1 MSAAFPCVA
10 LTGGIACGKS
20 AALAMFAELGARVID
35 ADDAAHGWMAA
46 GAPGAAAVARE
57 FGAQYLREDG
67 SVDRA
72 ALGRLVFADDA
83 ARRRLNALSH
93 PAVREILR
101 EWRDGVRA
109 EGAVGVAAVP
119 LLYES
124 GMEGDWDAVVC
135 IVSDDAAVRAR
146 LAARGLDPAEAQAR
160 LDAQWPV
167 EEKARRADFVIENR
181 GTLEELRG
189 EVARLYAVLRAQGKI

>member
-1 MSAAFPCVA
+1 MA

-35 ADDAAHGWMAA
+35 ADDVAHEWRGA
-46 GAPGAAAVARE
+46 GGAGAAAVARE
-57 FGAQYLREDG
+57 FGEEYLRADG

-72 ALGRLVFADDA
+72 ALGRLVFGDDG

-101 EWRDGVRA
+101 KWRDGVRA
-109 EGAVGVAAVP
+109 EGAVGVAAIP
-119 LLYES
+119 LLYEC
-124 GMEGDWDAVVC
+124 GMEGDWDGVVC
-135 IVSDDAAVRAR
+135 VVADDEAVRAR
-146 LAARGLDPAEAQAR
+146 LAARELKPVEAQAR

-167 EEKARRADFVIENR
+167 GEKARRADYVIENR

-189 EVARLYAVLRAQGKI
+189 EVERCWAVLMAGEG

>member
-1 MSAAFPCVA
+1 VA

-35 ADDAAHGWMAA
+35 ADDVAHEWMGP
-46 GAPGAAAVARE
+46 GASGAAAVARE
-57 FGAQYLREDG
+57 FGEGILRADG

-72 ALGRLVFADDA
+72 ALGRLVFGDDG

-109 EGAVGVAAVP
+109 EGAVGVAAIP

-124 GMEGDWDAVVC
+124 GMEGDWDGVAC
-135 IVSDDAAVRAR
+135 IVSDDDAVRAR
-146 LAARGLDPAEAQAR
+146 LAARGLNPAEAQAR

-167 EEKARRADFVIENR
+167 EEKARRADCVIENR
-181 GTLEELRG
+181 GTLEELRRAV
-189 EVARLYAVLRAQGKI
+189 ERCFAVLRQRGKGYR